1 MKNTEQN
8 YPTSVNHVT
17 VQLDEPIQRGD
28 TVISEIQLRKPKS
41 GELRGVSLV
50 DVANL
55 DVLALQKVLPRI
67 TTPTLTAVEVN
78 NLELADLM
86 QLGAEVA
93 YFLATKANR
102 SVINPVV
109 SPIV

>member
-1 MKNTEQN
+1 MKNAEQN
-8 YPTSVNHVT
+8 YPTLASHVT

-28 TVISEIQLRKPKS
+28 LTISEIQLRKPKS

-55 DVLALQKVLPRI
+55 DVMALQKILPRI
-67 TTPTLTAVEVN
+67 TTPTLTTVEVN

-93 YFLATKANR
+93 YFLATKASR
-102 SVINPVV
+102 LVINPMV
-109 SPIV
+109 SPTV